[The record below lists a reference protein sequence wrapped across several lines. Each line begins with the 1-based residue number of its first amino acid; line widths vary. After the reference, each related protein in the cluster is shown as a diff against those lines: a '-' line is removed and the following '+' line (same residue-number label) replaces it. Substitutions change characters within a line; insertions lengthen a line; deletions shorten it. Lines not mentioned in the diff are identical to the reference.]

1 MGKVI
6 GIDLGTTNSCV
17 AVVEGGQ
24 PIVIAN
30 SEGGRTTPS
39 IVGFGKSGDLLVGQ
53 LAKRQSITNAENTVY
68 SIKRFIG
75 RRWDDA
81 KTERTRVPYNCVKGR
96 DDTVDVQIRG
106 RNYTPQEISSMILQK
121 LKQEAEIFLGEE
133 VTEAV
138 ITVPAYFTDAQRQA
152 TKDAGTIAGLEVLRI
167 INEPT
172 AAALAF
178 GLDKQDQ
185 EQLILVFDLGGGT
198 FDVSIL
204 QLGDGVFEVKATS
217 GNNQLGGDDF
227 DNCIVLWMV
236 EQFQQHEKI
245 DLAQDKMALQRLREA
260 AEKAKIELSS
270 MINTSI
276 NLPFITADA
285 SGPKHLE
292 VELSRS
298 KFEELTA
305 HLIAA
310 TVEPM
315 VQALKD
321 ADLKPD
327 DIDRIILVGGST
339 RIPAVQNAVISFFN
353 GKTPDRS
360 INPDEAVALGAA
372 IQAGVLGGEVDTL
385 LLLDVTPLSLG
396 LETLGEVFTK
406 IIERNTTIPTSKS
419 QVFSTAVDGQN
430 SVEIHVLQGERAMA
444 QDNKTLGKF
453 LLTGI
458 PPAPRGVPQIEVAF
472 DIDVNGILKVSAQD
486 KGTGREQSIR
496 ITNTGG
502 LSQAEV
508 ERMRQQAE
516 LFAEEDRKR
525 KELIELRNQADN
537 LLFSYKSTLKDHGDF
552 ISQELQAIA
561 EEKLTRLQ
569 VAMNDPGIDAD
580 VFKSILEEFQET
592 LFSIGAGVYKRSN
605 KPVNNPVPPEKEK
618 QEELQEEEEEQQQQE
633 EGLGEI
639 SLTFV
644 EENST
649 TETSI
654 PQFNFDFDEDNTASS
669 DYEAID

>member
-17 AVVEGGQ
+17 AVVEGGK
-24 PIVIAN
+24 PLVIAN

-75 RRWDDA
+75 RRWDD
-81 KTERTRVPYNCVKGR
+81 TESERARVPYKCIKGR
-96 DDTVDVQIRG
+96 DDTVDVEIRG
-106 RNYTPQEISSMILQK
+106 RSYTPQEISSMILQK
-121 LKQEAEIFLGEE
+121 LKQEAENFLGEE

-178 GLDKQDQ
+178 GLDKQDE

-227 DNCIVLWMV
+227 DNAIVMWML
-236 EQFQQHEKI
+236 EQFLEQEKI
-245 DLAQDKMALQRLREA
+245 NLAEDKMALQRLREA
-260 AEKAKIELSS
+260 AEKAKVELSS
-270 MINTSI
+270 MVKTSI
-276 NLPFITADA
+276 NLPFITADEN
-285 SGPKHLE
+285 GPKHLE
-292 VELSRS
+292 MELSRS
-298 KFEELTA
+298 QFEELTA
-305 HLIAA
+305 HLI
-310 TVEPM
+310 TTTIEPM
-315 VQALKD
+315 IQALKD
-321 ADLKPD
+321 ADLKAE
-327 DIDRIILVGGST
+327 DIDKIILVGGST
-339 RIPAVQNAVISFFN
+339 RIPAVQNAVVEFYN

-360 INPDEAVALGAA
+360 VNPDEAVALGAA
-372 IQAGVLGGEVDTL
+372 VQAGVLGGEVDTL

-419 QVFSTAVDGQN
+419 QIFSTAVDGQN

-472 DIDVNGILKVSAQD
+472 DIDVNGILKVAAQD

-508 ERMRQQAE
+508 ERMREQAE
-516 LFAEEDRKR
+516 LYAEEDKKR
-525 KELIELRNQADN
+525 RELIELKNNADN
-537 LLFSYKSTLKDHGDF
+537 LIFSYKATLKENKEF
-552 ISQELQAIA
+552 ISEEVQALAEDKLIDLQ
-561 EEKLTRLQ
+561 T
-569 VAMNDPGIDAD
+569 AMNDANISVEA
-580 VFKSILEEFQET
+580 FKPIIEEFQQA
-592 LFSIGAGVYKRSN
+592 LFSIGEDVYNRANSSSGH
-605 KPVNNPVPPEKEK
+605 EY
-618 QEELQEEEEEQQQQE
+618 QDEEEQTEQAETVVANETE
-633 EGLGEI
+633 EKIPEI

-644 EENST
+644 EESSI

-669 DYEAID
+669 DYEQID